1 MTINTE
7 NRRQTPPIALISIVI
22 VAVGVV
28 LFALNLMLGSVS
40 IPFVEFIKDCYYT
53 IRDSVMMVFDREW
66 VCNKPSTY
74 HTIIFEYRLP
84 CAITALLAGIGL
96 SVSGLLMQTLFR
108 NPLADPSLLGIS
120 SGASLGVALVVLV
133 AGSFGG
139 IAVSTLALWSTF
151 GVALAAFV
159 GAFLV
164 LLLILAL
171 SSRLRS
177 MVSLVLVGIM
187 IAYIAGSVTDI
198 LKFFSQKE
206 GLHSFVIWGMGSF
219 SNVSTTQ
226 LPFFA
231 ITVVVGAV
239 GAFLLFKT
247 LNLLLLGERY
257 AENLGVNIRR
267 SSMLIILVSG
277 FLTAIITA
285 FCGPIAFLGLAVP
298 HIARF
303 LFKSSDHKLL
313 IPATAFIGMDLAL
326 FCNLIARL
334 PSFEG
339 NLPIN
344 SVTALIGAP
353 IVLWVI
359 FHRQRFSQS
368 Q

>member
-1 MTINTE
+1 MTNPNIE
-7 NRRQTPPIALISIVI
+7 RQTAPILLISIGI
-22 VAVGVV
+22 FAVGLL
-28 LFALNLMLGSVS
+28 LFVMNLCFGSVS
-40 IPFVEFIKDCYYT
+40 IPMNEIWAA
-53 IRDSVMMVFDREW
+53 VFGGDT
-66 VCNKPSTY
+66 STY
-74 HTIIFEYRLP
+74 RTIILDYRLP
-84 CAITALLAGIGL
+84 QAITALLAGIGL

-120 SGASLGVALVVLV
+120 SGSSLGVALVVLLGT
-133 AGSFGG
+133 ATGLS
-139 IAVSTLALWSTF
+139 VSTLALWSTF
-151 GVALAAFV
+151 GVTVAAFL
-159 GAFLV
+159 GAFAV

-187 IAYIAGSVTDI
+187 IAYIASSVTDI

-206 GLHSFVIWGMGSF
+206 GLHSFVIWGLGSF
-219 SNVSTTQ
+219 SNVSKAQ

-231 ITVVVGAV
+231 ATIIIGVVAS
-239 GAFLLFKT
+239 FLLFKT

-257 AENLGVNIRR
+257 AENLGVNIKR

-303 LFKSSDHKLL
+303 LFRSSDHKLL
-313 IPATAFIGMDLAL
+313 IPATAFLGMDLAL

-359 FHRQRFSQS
+359 FHRQRFNQN
-368 Q
+368 

>member
-1 MTINTE
+1 MT
-7 NRRQTPPIALISIVI
+7 PISPDIEHRHTAPILLISIGI
-22 VAVGVV
+22 IAVGLL
-28 LFALNLMLGSVS
+28 LFVMNLCFGSVS
-40 IPFVEFIKDCYYT
+40 IPMKEIWAA
-53 IRDSVMMVFDREW
+53 VFGGND
-66 VCNKPSTY
+66 STY
-74 HTIIFEYRLP
+74 RAIVMDYRLP
-84 CAITALLAGIGL
+84 QAITALLAGIGL

-120 SGASLGVALVVLV
+120 SGSSLGVALVVLLGT
-133 AGSFGG
+133 ATGLS
-139 IAVSTLALWSTF
+139 VSTLSLWSTF
-151 GVALAAFV
+151 GVTVAAFV
-159 GAFLV
+159 GAFAV

-219 SNVSTTQ
+219 SNVSKAQ

-231 ITVVVGAV
+231 IAVVAGAV
-239 GAFLLFKT
+239 ASFLLFKT

-267 SSMLIILVSG
+267 SSMLIILASG
-277 FLTAIITA
+277 FLTALITA

-303 LFKSSDHKLL
+303 IFKSSNHKLL

>member
-1 MTINTE
+1 MSAE
-7 NRRQTPPIALISIVI
+7 NPNITLRQKSPILLISILI
-22 VAVGVV
+22 FAVGIV
-28 LFALNLMLGSVS
+28 LFAMNLCFGSVS
-40 IPFVEFIKDCYYT
+40 IPMKEIWAAIFGGE
-53 IRDSVMMVFDREW
+53 S
-66 VCNKPSTY
+66 STY
-74 HTIIFEYRLP
+74 RAIVMDYRLP
-84 CAITALLAGIGL
+84 QAITALLAGIGL

-120 SGASLGVALVVLV
+120 SGSSLGVALVVLLGT
-133 AGSFGG
+133 ATGLS
-139 IAVSTLALWSTF
+139 VSTLTLWSTF
-151 GVALAAFV
+151 GITVAAFV
-159 GAFLV
+159 GAFAV

-187 IAYIAGSVTDI
+187 IAYIAGSITDI

-206 GLHSFVIWGMGSF
+206 GVHSFVIWGMGSF
-219 SNVSTTQ
+219 SNVSKAQ

-231 ITVVVGAV
+231 IAVLAGAI
-239 GAFLLFKT
+239 GSFLLFKT

-257 AENLGVNIRR
+257 AENLGVNIKR
-267 SSMLIILVSG
+267 SSMLIILASG
-277 FLTAIITA
+277 FLTALITA

-359 FHRQRFSQS
+359 FHRQKVMR
-368 Q
+368 

>member
-1 MTINTE
+1 MTAEATHIT
-7 NRRQTPPIALISIVI
+7 RQRPPIALISIGI
-22 VAVGVV
+22 IAVGIL
-28 LFALNLMLGSVS
+28 LFALNLRYGSVA
-40 IPFVEFIKDCYYT
+40 IPWKEFWSALFGGDT
-53 IRDSVMMVFDREW
+53 
-66 VCNKPSTY
+66 STY
-74 HTIIFEYRLP
+74 RSIIVEYRLP
-84 CAITALLAGIGL
+84 QAITALLAGIGL

-120 SGASLGVALVVLV
+120 SGSSLGVAFVVLL

-139 IAVSTLALWSTF
+139 ISVSTMSLWSTF
-151 GVALAAFV
+151 GVTIAAFL
-159 GAFLV
+159 GAFAV

-171 SSRLRS
+171 SSRLKS

-206 GLHSFVIWGMGSF
+206 GLHSFVIWGLGSF
-219 SNVSTTQ
+219 SNVGMAQ
-226 LPFFA
+226 MPFFA
-231 ITVVVGAV
+231 IAVIVGAI
-239 GAFLLFKT
+239 ASFLLFKT

-257 AENLGVNIRR
+257 AENLGVNIKR

-277 FLTAIITA
+277 FLTALITA

-313 IPATAFIGMDLAL
+313 IPATAFLGMDLAL

-359 FHRQRFSQS
+359 FHRQRYTKTL
-368 Q
+368 

>member
-1 MTINTE
+1 MTPTSPDIE
-7 NRRQTPPIALISIVI
+7 RRHTAPILLISLGI
-22 VAVGVV
+22 VAVGLL
-28 LFALNLMLGSVS
+28 LFVMNLCFGSVP
-40 IPFVEFIKDCYYT
+40 IPTKEIWAA
-53 IRDSVMMVFDREW
+53 VFGGDDA
-66 VCNKPSTY
+66 TY
-74 HTIIFEYRLP
+74 RAIILDYRLP
-84 CAITALLAGIGL
+84 QAITALLAGIGL

-120 SGASLGVALVVLV
+120 SGSSLGVASVVLLGTATGLSV
-133 AGSFGG
+133 N
-139 IAVSTLALWSTF
+139 TLSLWSTF
-151 GVALAAFV
+151 GVTVAAFV
-159 GAFLV
+159 GAFAV

-206 GLHSFVIWGMGSF
+206 GLHSFVIWGLGSF
-219 SNVSTTQ
+219 SNVSKAQ

-231 ITVVVGAV
+231 IAVTVGTI
-239 GAFLLFKT
+239 GSFLLFKT

-267 SSMLIILVSG
+267 SSMLIILASG
-277 FLTAIITA
+277 FLTALITA

-359 FHRQRFSQS
+359 FHRQRFSQN
-368 Q
+368 

>member
-1 MTINTE
+1 MTPASPNIELRHTA
-7 NRRQTPPIALISIVI
+7 PILLISIGI
-22 VAVGVV
+22 VAVGLL
-28 LFALNLMLGSVS
+28 LFVMNLCFGSVS
-40 IPFVEFIKDCYYT
+40 IPMKEIWAA
-53 IRDSVMMVFDREW
+53 VFGGND
-66 VCNKPSTY
+66 STY
-74 HTIIFEYRLP
+74 RAIVMDYRLP
-84 CAITALLAGIGL
+84 QAITALLAGIGL

-120 SGASLGVALVVLV
+120 SGSSLGVALVVLLGT
-133 AGSFGG
+133 ATGLS
-139 IAVSTLALWSTF
+139 VSTLSLWSTF
-151 GVALAAFV
+151 GVTVAAFV
-159 GAFLV
+159 GAFAV

-219 SNVSTTQ
+219 SNVSKAQ

-231 ITVVVGAV
+231 IAVVAGAI
-239 GAFLLFKT
+239 GSFLLFKT

-267 SSMLIILVSG
+267 SSMLIILASG
-277 FLTAIITA
+277 FLTALITA

-334 PSFEG
+334 PYFEN

-359 FHRQRFSQS
+359 FHRQRFNQS

>member
-1 MTINTE
+1 MSAE
-7 NRRQTPPIALISIVI
+7 NPNITLRQKSPILLISILI
-22 VAVGVV
+22 FAVGIV
-28 LFALNLMLGSVS
+28 LFAMNLCFGSVS
-40 IPFVEFIKDCYYT
+40 IPMKEIWAAIFGGE
-53 IRDSVMMVFDREW
+53 S
-66 VCNKPSTY
+66 STY
-74 HTIIFEYRLP
+74 RAIVMDYRLP
-84 CAITALLAGIGL
+84 QAITALLAGIGL

-120 SGASLGVALVVLV
+120 SGSSLGVALVVLLGT
-133 AGSFGG
+133 ATGLS
-139 IAVSTLALWSTF
+139 VSTLTLWSTF
-151 GVALAAFV
+151 GITVAAFV
-159 GAFLV
+159 GAFAV

-187 IAYIAGSVTDI
+187 IAYIAGSITDI

-219 SNVSTTQ
+219 SNVSKAQ

-231 ITVVVGAV
+231 IAVLAGAI
-239 GAFLLFKT
+239 GSFLLFKT

-257 AENLGVNIRR
+257 AENLGVNIKR
-267 SSMLIILVSG
+267 SSMLIILAAG
-277 FLTAIITA
+277 FLTALITA

-359 FHRQRFSQS
+359 FHRQKVMR
-368 Q
+368 

>member
-1 MTINTE
+1 MSHPSPDIE
-7 NRRQTPPIALISIVI
+7 PRQTAPILLISIGI
-22 VAVGVV
+22 VAVGLL
-28 LFALNLMLGSVS
+28 LFVMNLCFGSVS
-40 IPFVEFIKDCYYT
+40 IPMKEIWAA
-53 IRDSVMMVFDREW
+53 VFGGEG
-66 VCNKPSTY
+66 STY
-74 HTIIFEYRLP
+74 HAIVMDYRLP
-84 CAITALLAGIGL
+84 QAITALLAGIGL

-120 SGASLGVALVVLV
+120 SGSSLGVALVVLLGT
-133 AGSFGG
+133 ATGLS
-139 IAVSTLALWSTF
+139 VSTLSLWSTF
-151 GVALAAFV
+151 GVTVAAFV
-159 GAFLV
+159 GAFAV

-219 SNVSTTQ
+219 SNVSKAQ

-231 ITVVVGAV
+231 IAVLVGSI
-239 GAFLLFKT
+239 GSFLLFKT

-257 AENLGVNIRR
+257 AENLGVNIKR
-267 SSMLIILVSG
+267 SSMLIILASG
-277 FLTAIITA
+277 FLTALITA

-359 FHRQRFSQS
+359 FHRQKVLK
-368 Q
+368 

>member
-1 MTINTE
+1 MSHPSPDIE
-7 NRRQTPPIALISIVI
+7 PRQTSPILLISIGI
-22 VAVGVV
+22 VAVGLL
-28 LFALNLMLGSVS
+28 LFVMNLCFGSVS
-40 IPFVEFIKDCYYT
+40 IPMKEIWAA
-53 IRDSVMMVFDREW
+53 VFGGEG
-66 VCNKPSTY
+66 STY
-74 HTIIFEYRLP
+74 RAIVMDYRLP
-84 CAITALLAGIGL
+84 QAITALLAGIGL

-120 SGASLGVALVVLV
+120 SGSSLGVALVVLLGT
-133 AGSFGG
+133 ATGLS
-139 IAVSTLALWSTF
+139 VSTLSLWSTF
-151 GVALAAFV
+151 GVTVAAFV
-159 GAFLV
+159 GAFAV

-219 SNVSTTQ
+219 SNVSKAQ

-231 ITVVVGAV
+231 IAVVAGAV
-239 GAFLLFKT
+239 ASFLLFKT

-267 SSMLIILVSG
+267 SSMLIILASG
-277 FLTAIITA
+277 FLTALITA

-359 FHRQRFSQS
+359 FHRQKVLK
-368 Q
+368 

>member
-1 MTINTE
+1 MPIE
-7 NRRQTPPIALISIVI
+7 NPNIAYRQTPPILLISIGI
-22 VAVGVV
+22 VTIGLL
-28 LFALNLMLGSVS
+28 LFVMNLCFGSVS
-40 IPFVEFIKDCYYT
+40 IPMKET
-53 IRDSVMMVFDREW
+53 WAAVFGGDT
-66 VCNKPSTY
+66 STY
-74 HTIIFEYRLP
+74 RTIILDYRLP
-84 CAITALLAGIGL
+84 QAITALLAGIGL

-120 SGASLGVALVVLV
+120 SGSSLGVALVVLLGT
-133 AGSFGG
+133 ATGLS
-139 IAVSTLALWSTF
+139 VSTLALWSTF
-151 GVALAAFV
+151 GVTVAAFL
-159 GAFLV
+159 GAFAV

-187 IAYIAGSVTDI
+187 IAYIASSVTDI

-206 GLHSFVIWGMGSF
+206 GLHSFVIWGLGSF
-219 SNVSTTQ
+219 SNVSKAQ

-231 ITVVVGAV
+231 ATVILGVVAS
-239 GAFLLFKT
+239 FLLFKT

-257 AENLGVNIRR
+257 AENLGVNIKR

-303 LFKSSDHKLL
+303 LFRSSDHKLL
-313 IPATAFIGMDLAL
+313 IPATAFLGMDLAL

-359 FHRQRFSQS
+359 FHRQRFSQN
-368 Q
+368 

>member
-1 MTINTE
+1 MPMPIE
-7 NRRQTPPIALISIVI
+7 NSNIAYRKTPPILLISTGI
-22 VAVGVV
+22 VAVGLL
-28 LFALNLMLGSVS
+28 LFVMNLCFGSVA
-40 IPFVEFIKDCYYT
+40 IPMKEIWAA
-53 IRDSVMMVFDREW
+53 VFGGDT
-66 VCNKPSTY
+66 STY
-74 HTIIFEYRLP
+74 RTIILDYRLP
-84 CAITALLAGIGL
+84 QAITALLAGIGL

-120 SGASLGVALVVLV
+120 SGSSLGVALVVLLGT
-133 AGSFGG
+133 ATGLS
-139 IAVSTLALWSTF
+139 VSTLALWSTF
-151 GVALAAFV
+151 GVTVAAFL
-159 GAFLV
+159 GAFAV

-187 IAYIAGSVTDI
+187 IAYIASSVTDI

-206 GLHSFVIWGMGSF
+206 GLHSFVIWGLGSF
-219 SNVSTTQ
+219 SNVSKAQ

-231 ITVVVGAV
+231 ATVIIGVVAS
-239 GAFLLFKT
+239 FLLFKT

-257 AENLGVNIRR
+257 AENLGVNIKR

-303 LFKSSDHKLL
+303 LFRSSDHKLL
-313 IPATAFIGMDLAL
+313 IPATAFLGMDLAL

-359 FHRQRFSQS
+359 FHRQRFSQN
-368 Q
+368 

>member
-1 MTINTE
+1 MTPASPDIE
-7 NRRQTPPIALISIVI
+7 RRHQAPILLISFGI
-22 VAVGVV
+22 VAVGLL
-28 LFALNLMLGSVS
+28 LFVMNLCFGSVS
-40 IPFVEFIKDCYYT
+40 IPMKEIWVA
-53 IRDSVMMVFDREW
+53 VFGGDDA
-66 VCNKPSTY
+66 TY
-74 HTIIFEYRLP
+74 RAIVLDYRLP
-84 CAITALLAGIGL
+84 QAITALLAGIGL

-139 IAVSTLALWSTF
+139 IAVSTLSLWSTF

-159 GAFLV
+159 GAFAV

-187 IAYIAGSVTDI
+187 IAYIAGSITDI

-219 SNVSTTQ
+219 SNVSKAQ

-231 ITVVVGAV
+231 IAVVAGTI
-239 GAFLLFKT
+239 GSFLLFKT

-267 SSMLIILVSG
+267 SSMLIILASG
-277 FLTAIITA
+277 FLTALITA

-359 FHRQRFSQS
+359 FHRQKVLK
-368 Q
+368 

>member
-1 MTINTE
+1 MTSNSP
-7 NRRQTPPIALISIVI
+7 NREHVHTGPILLTSIGI
-22 VAVGVV
+22 VAVGFM
-28 LFALNLMLGSVS
+28 LFVLNLRYGSVP
-40 IPFVEFIKDCYYT
+40 IPWNEFWIALFHGDT
-53 IRDSVMMVFDREW
+53 
-66 VCNKPSTY
+66 STY
-74 HTIIFEYRLP
+74 QAIILDYRLP
-84 CAITALLAGIGL
+84 QAITALLAGIGL

-139 IAVSTLALWSTF
+139 IAVNTLSLWSTF
-151 GVALAAFV
+151 GVTVAAFV
-159 GAFLV
+159 GAFAV

-171 SSRLRS
+171 SSRLKN

-206 GLHSFVIWGMGSF
+206 GLHSFVIWGLGSF
-219 SNVSTTQ
+219 SNVSKAQ

-231 ITVVVGAV
+231 IAVAV
-239 GAFLLFKT
+239 GSIGSFLLFKT

-359 FHRQRFSQS
+359 FHRQRFSQT
-368 Q
+368 

>member
-1 MTINTE
+1 M
-7 NRRQTPPIALISIVI
+7 
-22 VAVGVV
+22 
-28 LFALNLMLGSVS
+28 NLCFGSVS
-40 IPFVEFIKDCYYT
+40 IPMKEIWAA
-53 IRDSVMMVFDREW
+53 VFGGEG
-66 VCNKPSTY
+66 STY
-74 HTIIFEYRLP
+74 RAIVLDYRLP
-84 CAITALLAGIGL
+84 QAITALLVGIGL

-120 SGASLGVALVVLV
+120 SGSSLGVALVVLLGT
-133 AGSFGG
+133 ATGLS
-139 IAVSTLALWSTF
+139 VSTLSLWSTF
-151 GVALAAFV
+151 GVTVAAFV
-159 GAFLV
+159 GAFAV

-219 SNVSTTQ
+219 SNVSKAQ

-231 ITVVVGAV
+231 IAVVAGAV
-239 GAFLLFKT
+239 CSFLLFKT

-267 SSMLIILVSG
+267 SSMLIILASG
-277 FLTAIITA
+277 FLTALITA

-359 FHRQRFSQS
+359 FHRQHFTQT

>member
-1 MTINTE
+1 MTDETQHITCY
-7 NRRQTPPIALISIVI
+7 RPPIFLITLGILVL
-22 VAVGVV
+22 GVF
-28 LFALNLMLGSVS
+28 LFALNLRYGSVQ
-40 IPFVEFIKDCYYT
+40 IPWHEF
-53 IRDSVMMVFDREW
+53 W
-66 VCNKPSTY
+66 VTLFGGDASTY
-74 HTIIFEYRLP
+74 RTIIVEYRLP
-84 CAITALLAGIGL
+84 QAITALLAGIGL

-120 SGASLGVALVVLV
+120 SGSSLGVALVVLL

-139 IAVSTLALWSTF
+139 ISVNALGLWSTF
-151 GVALAAFV
+151 GVTLAAFL
-159 GAFLV
+159 GAFAV

-171 SSRLRS
+171 SSRLKS

-206 GLHSFVIWGMGSF
+206 GLHSFVIWGLGSF
-219 SNVSTTQ
+219 SNVSMTQ
-226 LPFFA
+226 MPFLA
-231 ITVVVGAV
+231 IAV
-239 GAFLLFKT
+239 GTATIASFLLFKT

-303 LFKSSDHKLL
+303 LFRSSDHKLL
-313 IPATAFIGMDLAL
+313 IPATAFLGMDLAL

-359 FHRQRFSQS
+359 FHRQRFTQTM
-368 Q
+368 

>member
-1 MTINTE
+1 MAETPTIVP
-7 NRRQTPPIALISIVI
+7 RSKAPILLISIGI
-22 VAVGVV
+22 VAVGLL
-28 LFALNLMLGSVS
+28 LFVMNLCFGSVS
-40 IPFVEFIKDCYYT
+40 IPFEEFTKALFHGDT
-53 IRDSVMMVFDREW
+53 
-66 VCNKPSTY
+66 STY
-74 HTIIFEYRLP
+74 RAIILDYRLP
-84 CAITALLAGIGL
+84 QAITALLAGIGL
-96 SVSGLLMQTLFR
+96 SVAGLLMQTLFR

-120 SGASLGVALVVLV
+120 SGSSLGVALVVLLGT
-133 AGSFGG
+133 ATGLS
-139 IAVSTLALWSTF
+139 VSTLSLWSTF
-151 GVALAAFV
+151 GVAMAAFI
-159 GAFLV
+159 GAFVV

-219 SNVSTTQ
+219 SNVGKAQ

-231 ITVVVGAV
+231 ATILIGVVA
-239 GAFLLFKT
+239 AFLLFKT

-257 AENLGVNIRR
+257 AENLGVNIKR

-277 FLTAIITA
+277 FLTAVITA

-359 FHRQRFSQS
+359 FHRQKVLR
-368 Q
+368 

>member
-1 MTINTE
+1 MAPTSPNIE
-7 NRRQTPPIALISIVI
+7 RRRTAPILLISIGI
-22 VAVGVV
+22 VAVGLL
-28 LFALNLMLGSVS
+28 LFVMNLCFGSVS
-40 IPFVEFIKDCYYT
+40 IPMKEIWAT
-53 IRDSVMMVFDREW
+53 VFGGDDASYRAI
-66 VCNKPSTY
+66 VLD
-74 HTIIFEYRLP
+74 YRLP
-84 CAITALLAGIGL
+84 QAITALLAGIGL

-120 SGASLGVALVVLV
+120 SGSSLGVALVVLLGT
-133 AGSFGG
+133 ATGLS
-139 IAVSTLALWSTF
+139 VSTLSLWSTF
-151 GVALAAFV
+151 GVTIAAFV
-159 GAFLV
+159 GAFAV

-177 MVSLVLVGIM
+177 MVGLVLVGIM
-187 IAYIAGSVTDI
+187 IAYIAGSITDI

-219 SNVSTTQ
+219 SNVSKAQ

-231 ITVVVGAV
+231 IAVVAGTI
-239 GAFLLFKT
+239 GSFLLFKT

-267 SSMLIILVSG
+267 SSMLIILASG
-277 FLTAIITA
+277 FLTALITA

-326 FCNLIARL
+326 FCNLIARM
-334 PSFEG
+334 PFFEN

-359 FHRQRFSQS
+359 FHRQKVLK
-368 Q
+368 

>member
-1 MTINTE
+1 MTPTSPDIE
-7 NRRQTPPIALISIVI
+7 RRHTAPILLISLGI
-22 VAVGVV
+22 VAVGLL
-28 LFALNLMLGSVS
+28 LFVMNLCFGSVP
-40 IPFVEFIKDCYYT
+40 IPTKEIWAA
-53 IRDSVMMVFDREW
+53 VFGGDDA
-66 VCNKPSTY
+66 TY
-74 HTIIFEYRLP
+74 RAIILDYRLP
-84 CAITALLAGIGL
+84 QAITALLAGIGL

-120 SGASLGVALVVLV
+120 SGSSLGVASVVLLGTATGLSV
-133 AGSFGG
+133 N
-139 IAVSTLALWSTF
+139 TLSLWSTF
-151 GVALAAFV
+151 GVTVAAFV
-159 GAFLV
+159 GAFAV

-219 SNVSTTQ
+219 SNVSKAQ

-231 ITVVVGAV
+231 IAVAV
-239 GAFLLFKT
+239 GSIGSFLLFKT

-267 SSMLIILVSG
+267 SSMLIILASG
-277 FLTAIITA
+277 FLTALITA

-303 LFKSSDHKLL
+303 FFRSSDHKLL
-313 IPATAFIGMDLAL
+313 IPATAFLGMDLAL

-353 IVLWVI
+353 IVLCVI
-359 FHRQRFSQS
+359 FHRQRFSQN
-368 Q
+368 

>member
-1 MTINTE
+1 MSPACPEIVP
-7 NRRQTPPIALISIVI
+7 RQTVPILLISIGILI
-22 VAVGVV
+22 VGLL
-28 LFALNLMLGSVS
+28 LFVMNLCFGSVS
-40 IPFVEFIKDCYYT
+40 IPMRDFVD
-53 IRDSVMMVFDREW
+53 VVFGSGSSSNR
-66 VCNKPSTY
+66 
-74 HTIIFEYRLP
+74 TIILEYRLP
-84 CAITALLAGIGL
+84 QAVTALLAGIGL

-120 SGASLGVALVVLV
+120 SGSSLGVALVILLSS
-133 AGSFGG
+133 ATGFS
-139 IAVSTLALWSTF
+139 VSTLSLWSTF
-151 GVALAAFV
+151 GVTVAAFL
-159 GAFLV
+159 GAFAV

-171 SSRLRS
+171 SSRLKN

-219 SNVSTTQ
+219 SNVSKTQ

-231 ITVVVGAV
+231 IAVLVGSI
-239 GAFLLFKT
+239 GSFLLFKT
-247 LNLLLLGERY
+247 LNLMLLGERY
-257 AENLGVNIRR
+257 AENLGVNIKR
-267 SSMLIILVSG
+267 SSMLIILSSG
-277 FLTAIITA
+277 FLTALITA

-313 IPATAFIGMDLAL
+313 IPATAFLGMDLAL

-334 PSFEG
+334 PSLEG

-359 FHRQRFSQS
+359 FHRQRFNHGQ
-368 Q
+368 

>member
-1 MTINTE
+1 MRAE
-7 NRRQTPPIALISIVI
+7 NQNITLRQKSPVILISILI
-22 VAVGVV
+22 FAVGII
-28 LFALNLMLGSVS
+28 LFVMNLCFGSVS
-40 IPFVEFIKDCYYT
+40 IPMKEIWAA
-53 IRDSVMMVFDREW
+53 VFGGDDA
-66 VCNKPSTY
+66 TY
-74 HTIIFEYRLP
+74 RAIVLDYRLP
-84 CAITALLAGIGL
+84 QAITALLAGIGL

-120 SGASLGVALVVLV
+120 SGSSLGVALVVLLGT
-133 AGSFGG
+133 ASGLS
-139 IAVSTLALWSTF
+139 VSTLSLWSTF
-151 GVALAAFV
+151 GVTVAAFV
-159 GAFLV
+159 GAFAV

-219 SNVSTTQ
+219 SNVSKAQ
-226 LPFFA
+226 LPFYA
-231 ITVVVGAV
+231 IAVAV
-239 GAFLLFKT
+239 GSIGSFLLFKT

-257 AENLGVNIRR
+257 AENLGVNIKR
-267 SSMLIILVSG
+267 SSMLIILASG
-277 FLTAIITA
+277 FLTALITA

-359 FHRQRFSQS
+359 FHRQKVLK
-368 Q
+368 

>member
-1 MTINTE
+1 MTPTHPDIVP
-7 NRRQTPPIALISIVI
+7 RSKAPILLISIGI
-22 VAVGVV
+22 VAVGLL
-28 LFALNLMLGSVS
+28 LFVMNLCFGSVS
-40 IPFVEFIKDCYYT
+40 IPMKEIWAA
-53 IRDSVMMVFDREW
+53 VFGGDDA
-66 VCNKPSTY
+66 TY
-74 HTIIFEYRLP
+74 RAIVLDYRLP
-84 CAITALLAGIGL
+84 QAITALLAGIGL

-108 NPLADPSLLGIS
+108 NPLADPSLLGIR

-139 IAVSTLALWSTF
+139 IAVSTLSLWSTF
-151 GVALAAFV
+151 GVAMAAFV

-187 IAYIAGSVTDI
+187 IAYIAGSITDI

-219 SNVSTTQ
+219 SNVSKAQ

-231 ITVVVGAV
+231 IAV
-239 GAFLLFKT
+239 AAGTIGSFLLFKT

-257 AENLGVNIRR
+257 AENLGVNIKR
-267 SSMLIILVSG
+267 SSMLIILASG
-277 FLTAIITA
+277 FLTALITA

-313 IPATAFIGMDLAL
+313 IPATAFLGMDLAL

-359 FHRQRFSQS
+359 FHRQRFSQT

>member
-1 MTINTE
+1 MTTDTIRLHKTS
-7 NRRQTPPIALISIVI
+7 IALISIAI
-22 VAVGVV
+22 VAVGAV
-28 LFALNLMLGSVS
+28 LLALNLMLGSVS
-40 IPFVEFIKDCYYT
+40 IPFEEFKKA
-53 IRDSVMMVFDREW
+53 VFDGES
-66 VCNKPSTY
+66 STY
-74 HTIIFEYRLP
+74 RAIILDYRLP
-84 CAITALLAGIGL
+84 QAITALLAGIGL

-120 SGASLGVALVVLV
+120 SGSSLGVALVVLM
-133 AGSFGG
+133 AGGVGG
-139 IAVSTLALWSTF
+139 ISVSTLALWSTF
-151 GVALAAFV
+151 GVALAAFI

-219 SNVSTTQ
+219 SNVSKAQ

-231 ITVVVGAV
+231 ITVVVGTAA
-239 GAFLLFKT
+239 AFLLFKT

-303 LFKSSDHKLL
+303 LFRSSNHKLL
-313 IPATAFIGMDLAL
+313 IPATAFLGMDLAL

-359 FHRQRFSQS
+359 FHRQKLSRL
-368 Q
+368 

>member
-1 MTINTE
+1 MSAE
-7 NRRQTPPIALISIVI
+7 NPNITLRQKSPILLISILI
-22 VAVGVV
+22 FAVGIV
-28 LFALNLMLGSVS
+28 LFAMNLCFGSVS
-40 IPFVEFIKDCYYT
+40 IPMKEIWAA
-53 IRDSVMMVFDREW
+53 VFGGEG
-66 VCNKPSTY
+66 STY
-74 HTIIFEYRLP
+74 RAIVMDYRLP
-84 CAITALLAGIGL
+84 QAITALLAGIGL

-139 IAVSTLALWSTF
+139 IAVSTLSLWSTF
-151 GVALAAFV
+151 GVTIAAFV
-159 GAFLV
+159 GAFAV

-187 IAYIAGSVTDI
+187 IAYIAGSITDI

-219 SNVSTTQ
+219 SNVSKAQ
-226 LPFFA
+226 LPIFA
-231 ITVVVGAV
+231 IAVLAGAI
-239 GAFLLFKT
+239 GSFLLFKT

-257 AENLGVNIRR
+257 AENLGVNIKR
-267 SSMLIILVSG
+267 SSMLIILASG
-277 FLTAIITA
+277 FLTALITA

-303 LFKSSDHKLL
+303 LFRSSDHKLL

-359 FHRQRFSQS
+359 FHRQKVLR
-368 Q
+368 

>member
-1 MTINTE
+1 MTDATRNMT
-7 NRRQTPPIALISIVI
+7 RHHPPLVPISLGI
-22 VAVGVV
+22 VAVGIV
-28 LFALNLMLGSVS
+28 LFALNLRYGSVS
-40 IPFVEFIKDCYYT
+40 IPWKEFWEA
-53 IRDSVMMVFDREW
+53 VFGGDA
-66 VCNKPSTY
+66 STY
-74 HTIIFEYRLP
+74 RAIILDYRLP
-84 CAITALLAGIGL
+84 QAITALLAGIGL

-120 SGASLGVALVVLV
+120 SGSSLGVALVVLLGT
-133 AGSFGG
+133 ATGLS
-139 IAVSTLALWSTF
+139 VSTLALWSTF
-151 GVALAAFV
+151 GVTVAAFL
-159 GAFLV
+159 GAFAV
-164 LLLILAL
+164 LMLILAL

-206 GLHSFVIWGMGSF
+206 GIHAFVIWGLGSF
-219 SNVSTTQ
+219 SSVSKAQ

-231 ITVVVGAV
+231 ATVIIGVV

-257 AENLGVNIRR
+257 AENLGVNIKR

-303 LFKSSDHKLL
+303 LFRSSDHKLL
-313 IPATAFIGMDLAL
+313 IPATAFLGMDLAL

-359 FHRQRFSQS
+359 FHRQRFNQN
-368 Q
+368 

>member
-1 MTINTE
+1 MPTQSPNIE
-7 NRRQTPPIALISIVI
+7 PRQTAPILLISIGI
-22 VAVGVV
+22 VAVGLL
-28 LFALNLMLGSVS
+28 LFVMNLCFGSVS
-40 IPFVEFIKDCYYT
+40 IPMKEIGAA
-53 IRDSVMMVFDREW
+53 VFGGEG
-66 VCNKPSTY
+66 STY
-74 HTIIFEYRLP
+74 RAIILDYRLP
-84 CAITALLAGIGL
+84 QAITALLVGIGL

-120 SGASLGVALVVLV
+120 SGSSLGVALVILLGTATGLSVN
-133 AGSFGG
+133 
-139 IAVSTLALWSTF
+139 TLSLWSTF
-151 GVALAAFV
+151 GVTVAAFV
-159 GAFLV
+159 GAFAV

-219 SNVSTTQ
+219 SNVSKAQ

-231 ITVVVGAV
+231 IAVVAGAV
-239 GAFLLFKT
+239 ASFLLFKT

-267 SSMLIILVSG
+267 SSMLIILASG
-277 FLTAIITA
+277 FLTALITA

-313 IPATAFIGMDLAL
+313 IPASAFIGMDLAL

-359 FHRQRFSQS
+359 FHRQKVLK
-368 Q
+368 

>member
-1 MTINTE
+1 MAAPITNTTHH
-7 NRRQTPPIALISIVI
+7 RPPVMPISLAIL
-22 VAVGVV
+22 AVGVV
-28 LFALNLMLGSVS
+28 LFAMNLRYGSVS
-40 IPFVEFIKDCYYT
+40 VPWADFWEALFG
-53 IRDSVMMVFDREW
+53 DST
-66 VCNKPSTY
+66 STY
-74 HTIIFEYRLP
+74 RAIILDYRLP
-84 CAITALLAGIGL
+84 QATTALLAGIGL

-120 SGASLGVALVVLV
+120 SGSSLGVAFVVLV
-133 AGSFGG
+133 AGGIGG
-139 IAVSTLALWSTF
+139 ITFNTISLWSTF
-151 GVALAAFV
+151 GITLAAFV
-159 GAFLV
+159 GAFAV

-171 SSRLRS
+171 SSRLKS

-219 SNVSTTQ
+219 SNVGMTQ
-226 LPFFA
+226 MPFFA
-231 ITVVVGAV
+231 LAVAV
-239 GAFLLFKT
+239 GIIASFLLFKT

-257 AENLGVNIRR
+257 AENLGVNIKR

-303 LFKSSDHKLL
+303 LFQTSDHKLL
-313 IPATAFIGMDLAL
+313 IPATAFLGMDLAL
-326 FCNLIARL
+326 FCNLISRL
-334 PSFEG
+334 PSFDG

-359 FHRQRFSQS
+359 FHRQKVLK
-368 Q
+368 